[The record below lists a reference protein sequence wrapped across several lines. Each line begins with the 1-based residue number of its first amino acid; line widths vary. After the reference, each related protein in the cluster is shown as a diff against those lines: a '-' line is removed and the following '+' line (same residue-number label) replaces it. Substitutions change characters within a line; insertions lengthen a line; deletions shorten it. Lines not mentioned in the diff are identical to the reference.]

1 MLFVTILVFAALLM
15 ALVLAHELGHFI
27 MARKA
32 GCKVEEFAFGFP
44 PKIISFTRNGT
55 RFCFNALPIG
65 GYVKIEGED
74 MDEEN
79 PSESSFGS
87 KSAGWR
93 ILILASGV
101 LMNVL
106 LAALLLSVQAGVG
119 VPTAVTSENAANVFN
134 IKTYIVD
141 IDDGSPASEAG
152 FQPLDRI
159 VRIVDTESPG
169 ITSVQQIVSESSGQ
183 EMSIEVERE
192 GAHLSLSVIPR
203 INPPEDQGA
212 LGVVLQE
219 VGLERVVWWKTP
231 VAGVE
236 RTWNMLTTILTQF
249 GIILKRLV
257 VEGTAGGVITGPV
270 GIAIYTNEATSLG
283 LSYVLDFAALISLN
297 LAIINILPFPAL
309 DGGRI
314 LFVILEVIFR
324 RRVPAKIESIT
335 HMTGFVL
342 LIALLIFITFKDVG
356 RFF

>member
-1 MLFVTILVFAALLM
+1 MLLVTILVFVALLM

-27 MARKA
+27 AARRA
-32 GCKVEEFAFGFP
+32 GCRVEEFAFGFP
-44 PKIISFTRNGT
+44 PRIFSFMYQGT

-79 PSESSFGS
+79 PGANSFGS
-87 KSAGWR
+87 KSPGWR
-93 ILILASGV
+93 ILILTSGV

-106 LAALLLSVQAGVG
+106 LAVLLLSIQAGVG
-119 VPTAVTSENAANVFN
+119 VPTAVTKENVDIVRNV
-134 IKTYIVD
+134 KTYIVD
-141 IDDGSPASEAG
+141 VDDESPASSINL
-152 FQPLDRI
+152 QVLDRI
-159 VRIVDTESPG
+159 VMIAEEDNPNIET
-169 ITSVQQIVSESSGQ
+169 VQRVVSANAGQ
-183 EMSIEVERE
+183 ELLIEVERE
-192 GAHLSLSVIPR
+192 GSRVPLSIVPR
-203 INPPEDQGA
+203 VNPPENEGA

-219 VGLERVVWWKTP
+219 VGLERVVWWKAP
-231 VAGVE
+231 IAGIN
-236 RTWNMLTTILTQF
+236 RTWDMLTAIITQF

-257 VEGTAGGVITGPV
+257 LEGTTGGVLTGPV

-314 LFVILEVIFR
+314 IFVVLEAIFR
-324 RRVPAKIESIT
+324 RRVPARIEQIT

-342 LIALLIFITFKDVG
+342 LIALLVFITFKDVG

>member
-1 MLFVTILVFAALLM
+1 MLLVTILVFSALLM
-15 ALVLAHELGHFI
+15 MLVLAHELGHFI
-27 MARKA
+27 VARKA
-32 GCKVEEFAFGFP
+32 GCRVEEFAFGFP
-44 PKIISFTRNGT
+44 PRIFSFMYKGT

-74 MDEEN
+74 MDEKEPGPN
-79 PSESSFGS
+79 SFGS

-93 ILILASGV
+93 ILILTSGV
-101 LMNVL
+101 LMNVA
-106 LAALLLSVQAGVG
+106 LAALLLSVQASVG
-119 VPTAVTSENAANVFN
+119 VPTAVTQENMGRVSN

-141 IDDGSPASEAG
+141 IDDGSPADSVG
-152 FQPLDRI
+152 FKELDRI
-159 VRIVDTESPG
+159 VGIEEEKNPVIGTIQRIVSDNA
-169 ITSVQQIVSESSGQ
+169 GQ
-183 EMSIEVERE
+183 EILIEVERE
-192 GAHLSLSVIPR
+192 GSHMSLSIIPR
-203 INPPEDQGA
+203 VDPPENEGA

-231 VAGVE
+231 AAGVT
-236 RTWNMLTTILTQF
+236 RTWRMLTTIITQF

-257 VEGTAGGVITGPV
+257 LEGTTGGVLTGPV

-314 LFVILEVIFR
+314 MFVMLEVIFR
-324 RRVPAKIESIT
+324 RRVPAQIERAT
-335 HMTGFVL
+335 HMTGFAL
-342 LIALLIFITFKDVG
+342 LIALLIFITFKDIG